1 MKALLYK
8 TVREMALWLFYIVG
22 FIIAV
27 PCGTLFEGNAYLL
40 PLSFLFLGY
49 ICFVLL
55 RGQRGASKFY
65 AYVSFLP
72 IKRSSVVSLFFMMCL
87 SSNLLM
93 LGVYLVLPFLFPD
106 KINIP
111 LETTALFSLIITS
124 MLAGLVIVGFVLL
137 IGFRFSFSA
146 AAYLMLVILGVFGF
160 SMGFLTGYF
169 DQEGVPDVFLKAA
182 NSPLYFAIL
191 AAAVFVVEWIFS
203 VRIYSRRDLK

>member
-27 PCGTLFEGNAYLL
+27 PCGTLFEGYAYLL

-87 SSNLLM
+87 FSNLLM

-111 LETTALFSLIITS
+111 LETTAL
-124 MLAGLVIVGFVLL
+124 
-137 IGFRFSFSA
+137 
-146 AAYLMLVILGVFGF
+146 VFGF

-169 DQEGVPDVFLKAA
+169 DQAGVPDVLLKAA
-182 NSPLYFAIL
+182 NSPLYFAIP